1 MTLLKRHTAV
11 RHVPGKFACYF
22 GLGKVSIE
30 LTKGVDFF
38 KVSTVINYEHT
49 INTVRCLTEDRAA
62 TEFQNLLN
70 QNSMTE
76 DDVSIWMA
84 K

>member
-1 MTLLKRHTAV
+1 MQLLKRHTAV
-11 RHVPGKFACYF
+11 RHVPDKFACYF

-30 LTKGVDFF
+30 LSEGVDFF

-49 INTVRCLTEDRAA
+49 INTVRCLTANRAN

-76 DDVSIWMA
+76 DDVNKWMG